1 MTRLVSDL
9 GFNPASSTSVFL
21 LLAIYTFAVVTIIW
35 AIGLFQ
41 SSHSMMDAYYGFGY
55 AIPVLLAYAIV
66 HPRSATAAV
75 LVVMACLHGCR
86 LGWYLAARW
95 RRYVPVHGG
104 DPRYLNFVK
113 ELSPGYWWKSFFRVM
128 EPQAVIIVLIGSPAV
143 VGVLENRGGGHPLG
157 WLAFLG
163 IAVFGVGLYFE
174 SLADGQLQ
182 AFLALDKRPRYLN
195 SGVWKHSRHPN
206 YFGTTTVWWG
216 MWLVA
221 VSANS
226 HIWWTVIGPAINTL
240 MLTSVLGS
248 KFQDDYMGSRP
259 EYRTLMAHTRRFL
272 PLPLSPEKIA
282 ANEARIAAANA
293 AAAAAADATTDR
305 AEATPAVAD

>member
-1 MTRLVSDL
+1 MSSLVHDL

-21 LLAIYTFAVVTIIW
+21 LLLIYTFLVTTVIWVV
-35 AIGLFQ
+35 GLFQ
-41 SSHSMMDAYYGFGY
+41 GNHSMMDGYYGFGY
-55 AIPVLLAYAIV
+55 AVPALLAYAIV
-66 HPRSATAAV
+66 SPSSATAAV
-75 LVVMACLHGCR
+75 LVVMVTLHGGR

-95 RRYVPVHGG
+95 RRYVPAYGG

-113 ELSPGYWWKSFFRVM
+113 ELSPGYWWKSFFKVM

-143 VGVLENRGGGHPLG
+143 VGILETRHAHGPLG
-157 WLAFLG
+157 WLAFVG
-163 IAVFGVGLYFE
+163 IVVFAVGLYHE

-182 AFLALDKRPRYLN
+182 AFLAQEQRPRYLN
-195 SGVWKHSRHPN
+195 TGVWKHSRHPN

-221 VSANS
+221 VSADS
-226 HIWWTVIGPAINTL
+226 HVWWTVAGPLANTI

-259 EYRTLMAHTRRFL
+259 EYQELMARTRRFL
-272 PLPLSPEKIA
+272 PLPLSSRA
-282 ANEARIAAANA
+282 
-293 AAAAAADATTDR
+293 R
-305 AEATPAVAD
+305 AEAEAKVVAARATQAEPKPVGQAR